1 MTASGADRGRRAG
14 PAQAGRTRA
23 AGKAGAPGRS
33 YRPPGQAATRP
44 ARPSRPAR
52 PPPARPARPGG
63 RNPSRIIALAVT
75 GILVLVTASVARIAN
90 VGASA
95 VSPQLAW
102 TLSPAS
108 NTVTIRLT
116 AATGPSGRRILA
128 RSRLVVSEDGQQTR
142 QSPDGG
148 KVRIPVPP
156 GKQTSLVVQVEGPR
170 PVRQALTVTA
180 PSALRV
186 LTSRRGPGGVLLSLS
201 APLRRAHRPLCGA
214 NTVSYPRSSEVVV
227 APSPRPCRA
236 KLTLTA
242 ADGEQAVVPVTIP
255 ALPDTPVYSFAHSA
269 GRAIYITVDDGW
281 TPSQRVLAIMRKT
294 RLPVTAFLIEQAA
307 QQHLA
312 YWRAFAGAGGMVGDH
327 TVSHPNL
334 TKLSLARATTQWAQ
348 ARQAFGHLLGQTPV
362 LGRPP
367 YGAFDR
373 TVQAAAHRSGLKILV
388 GWSAVADSDGIH
400 TWDDKPLE
408 PGEIVL
414 LHWVPGLGAQ
424 LARLLTVIRARHL
437 NPTPL
442 SAASF
447 TGITPQRGSLDG
459 D

>member
-14 PAQAGRTRA
+14 AAQPAATRA
-23 AGKAGAPGRS
+23 AGKAGAAGRS
-33 YRPPGQAATRP
+33 YRPPGPAATRP
-44 ARPSRPAR
+44 APSLPPASPAR
-52 PPPARPARPGG
+52 PRPAGAEPFADHRSGSDGDTGPGHRQRRQDRQRRRQRGVAPAGVDAVPGLEHRDHTADRGKRAVRTPDPGPQPPGGVRGRPADQAVARRREGPDTRTARQADQPRGSGRRPAPRPPGAHGHRAAGAAGPHVPARP
-63 RNPSRIIALAVT
+63 
-75 GILVLVTASVARIAN
+75 
-90 VGASA
+90 
-95 VSPQLAW
+95 
-102 TLSPAS
+102 
-108 NTVTIRLT
+108 
-116 AATGPSGRRILA
+116 
-128 RSRLVVSEDGQQTR
+128 
-142 QSPDGG
+142 
-148 KVRIPVPP
+148 
-156 GKQTSLVVQVEGPR
+156 
-170 PVRQALTVTA
+170 
-180 PSALRV
+180 
-186 LTSRRGPGGVLLSLS
+186 RRGPAVAVCS
-201 APLRRAHRPLCGA
+201 AAPRARPLCGA
-214 NTVSYPRSSEVVV
+214 DTVSYPRSSEVAV

-242 ADGEQAVVPVTIP
+242 ADGEQAAVPVTIP

-312 YWRAFAGAGGMVGDH
+312 YWRAFVRRGRHGGRPHGLPPQPHQAEPGPGHDPVGAGAAGVRA
-327 TVSHPNL
+327 
-334 TKLSLARATTQWAQ
+334 LARPDPRAGPA
-348 ARQAFGHLLGQTPV
+348 AVRSL
-362 LGRPP
+362 RPYRAGGGP
-367 YGAFDR
+367 PERAE
-373 TVQAAAHRSGLKILV
+373 ILV

-414 LHWVPGLGAQ
+414 LHWVPGLGSQ
-424 LARLLTVIRARHL
+424 LARLLTVIRARRL

>member
-14 PAQAGRTRA
+14 PAQAAATRA
-23 AGKAGAPGRS
+23 AAKAGAAGRS
-33 YRPPGQAATRP
+33 YRPPRP
-44 ARPSRPAR
+44 AA
-52 PPPARPARPGG
+52 ARPARP
-63 RNPSRIIALAVT
+63 RRPAERSPSRIIALAVT
-75 GILVLVTASVARIAN
+75 GILILVTASVARIAN

-116 AATGPSGRRILA
+116 AASGPSGRRILA
-128 RSRLVVSEDGQQTR
+128 RSRLVVSEDGQRTR

-148 KVRIPVPP
+148 TVRIPVPP

-170 PVRQALTVTA
+170 PGRQALTVTV
-180 PSALRV
+180 PPALRV
-186 LTSRRGPGGVLLSLS
+186 LRSRRGTGGVLLSLS
-201 APLRRAHRPLCGA
+201 GPLRRAHRPLCGA
-214 NTVSYPRSSEVVV
+214 DPVSYPRSSEAAV
-227 APSPRPCRA
+227 APGPRPCRA

-281 TPSQRVLAIMRKT
+281 TPSQQVLAIMRKT

-334 TKLSLARATTQWAQ
+334 TKLTLARATAQWAQ
-348 ARQAFGHLLGQTPV
+348 ARQAFGRLLGQTPV

-400 TWDDKPLE
+400 TWDSKPLE

-414 LHWVPGLGAQ
+414 LHWVPGLGSQ
-424 LARLLTVIRARHL
+424 LSRLLAVIRARHL

>member
-14 PAQAGRTRA
+14 PAQPAATRA
-23 AGKAGAPGRS
+23 AGKAGAAGRS
-33 YRPPGQAATRP
+33 YRPPGPAATRP
-44 ARPSRPAR
+44 ARPR
-52 PPPARPARPGG
+52 RPGE

-90 VGASA
+90 VGATA

-116 AATGPSGRRILA
+116 AASGPSGRRILA

-148 KVRIPVPP
+148 MVRIPVPP
-156 GKQTSLVVQVEGPR
+156 GKQTSLVVQVDGPR
-170 PVRQALTVTA
+170 PVRQALTVTV
-180 PSALRV
+180 PPALRV

-201 APLRRAHRPLCGA
+201 GPLRRAHRPLCGA
-214 NTVSYPRSSEVVV
+214 DTVSYPRSSEVAV

-312 YWRAFAGAGGMVGDH
+312 YWRAFVGAGGMVGDH
-327 TVSHPNL
+327 TVSHTNL
-334 TKLSLARATTQWAQ
+334 TKLTLARATTQWAQ

-400 TWDDKPLE
+400 TWDSKPLE

-414 LHWVPGLGAQ
+414 LHWVPGLGSQ